1 MNIMSTVGKDAAG
14 PNLHKIERKNANRIA
29 SKSNAAKGS
38 AATDCYYPRDKI
50 ESNAA
55 LLKGYTGEPITQGNQ
70 KTIKLIRSKHAYK
83 PSQKR
88 ICDYFEELDKK
99 RSTSARSFV

>member
-1 MNIMSTVGKDAAG
+1 MSTMSTVGKDAAG
-14 PNLHKIERKNANRIA
+14 PNLHEIERKNANRIA

-38 AATDCYYPRDKI
+38 AATDCYPRDKI

-55 LLKGYTGEPITQGNQ
+55 LLEGYTGEPITQGNQ

-83 PSQKR
+83 PSQER
-88 ICDYFEELDKK
+88 ICDYFKELDKE
-99 RSTSARSFV
+99 RSSSASTFV